1 MLFIS
6 LVVVV
11 IIALIIAADAHAHGI
26 TMSGDPK
33 RFSSE
38 WGRWLF
44 LCLFFG
50 VIGAA
55 WYLIRRSRVMNA
67 RGMNA
72 VPQAELPPEEELIL
86 CGKCGQLIGS
96 YRNYCPLCGEPPRQ

>member
-26 TMSGDPK
+26 TTSGDPK

-38 WGRWLF
+38 WGGWLF
-44 LCLFFG
+44 ICLFLG
-50 VIGAA
+50 VIGAV

-67 RGMNA
+67 RGINA
-72 VPQAELPPEEELIL
+72 APQAELPPEPPSGPTPVTGPIGEPEEELV
-86 CGKCGQLIGS
+86 
-96 YRNYCPLCGEPPRQ
+96 

>member
-1 MLFIS
+1 MLFIG

-26 TMSGDPK
+26 TVSGDPK

-38 WGRWLF
+38 WGGWLF
-44 LCLFFG
+44 ICLSIG

-67 RGMNA
+67 RGMNTA
-72 VPQAELPPEEELIL
+72 PQS
-86 CGKCGQLIGS
+86 GQ
-96 YRNYCPLCGEPPRQ
+96 